1 VHGPFVEQRQDC
13 GADRTPPCSA
23 APVAAAVAVGT
34 AMVSPAVLV
43 APVVASVEV
52 VVVSLMGM
60 LMMVSHRTCF
70 LVELDR
76 SIDENSDLSLPLQRS
91 EPGIINRS

>member
-13 GADRTPPCSA
+13 GADGTPPCPA

-34 AMVSPAVLV
+34 AMAWPALLV
-43 APVVASVEV
+43 APVVACMVEV
-52 VVVSLMGM
+52 VVVSLMGL

-70 LVELDR
+70 LGRAGLLYR
-76 SIDENSDLSLPLQRS
+76 
-91 EPGIINRS
+91 